1 VNTRPI
7 GTLEVS
13 RIGIGC
19 NNFGVAIDAE
29 ATAAVVGAALD
40 AGITYFD
47 TAAAYGD
54 GRSEELLGT
63 ALSARRD
70 EAVIATK
77 WGHPSSLADGARGGD
92 PAVVRASL
100 EASLRRLGVDTVDHF
115 QLHRPDSS
123 TPMAETLGVLDDLRA
138 EGKLRE
144 TGGTVF
150 TAADIDDAAGAAAA
164 SGRQPLASIQN
175 HYSLLTRAPER
186 DGVLDACRRHGL
198 AFVPFFPLES
208 GVLTGKYRAGAALP
222 AGSRLERWGERS
234 RSFIDDE
241 RLGAVERLSTFA
253 EARGHTILELAISW
267 LTSNPLVATVITGCT
282 SPAQVEANAA
292 AGGWALSGEERA
304 EVEELI
310 DA

>member
-1 VNTRPI
+1 MNRRPL
-7 GTLEVS
+7 GALEVS
-13 RIGIGC
+13 AIGIGC
-19 NNFGVAIDAE
+19 NNFGVAIDDA
-29 ATAAVVGAALD
+29 ATAMVVGRALD

-47 TAAAYGD
+47 TAAAYGE
-54 GRSEELLGT
+54 GRSEELLGK
-63 ALSARRD
+63 ALAGRRD

-77 WGHPSSLADGARGGD
+77 WGHPSSLLDGERGGD

-100 EASLRRLGVDTVDHF
+100 EASLRRLGVETVDHF
-115 QLHRPDSS
+115 QLHRPDPA
-123 TPMAETLGVLDDLRA
+123 TPIADTLGALDELRA

-150 TAADIDDAAGAAAA
+150 TAAEIDNAADAAAA
-164 SGRQPLASIQN
+164 TGRAMLASIQN

-208 GVLTGKYRAGAALP
+208 GVLSGKYRAGAPLP
-222 AGSRLERWGERS
+222 AGSRLERWGERGKA
-234 RSFIDDE
+234 FIDDD
-241 RLGAVERLSTFA
+241 RLATVERLTAFA
-253 EARGHTILELAISW
+253 AARGHTILELAISW
-267 LTSNPLVATVITGCT
+267 LIANPLVATVITGCT

-292 AGGWALSGEERA
+292 AWGWALSPDETA
-304 EVEELI
+304 EIEELI

>member
-1 VNTRPI
+1 M
-7 GTLEVS
+7 S
-13 RIGIGC
+13 
-19 NNFGVAIDAE
+19 
-29 ATAAVVGAALD
+29 
-40 AGITYFD
+40 
-47 TAAAYGD
+47 AAATRRSC
-54 GRSEELLGT
+54 GR
-63 ALSARRD
+63 R
-70 EAVIATK
+70 
-77 WGHPSSLADGARGGD
+77 
-92 PAVVRASL
+92 L

-115 QLHRPDSS
+115 QLHRPDPA
-123 TPMAETLGVLDDLRA
+123 TPIAETLGVLDDLRA

-144 TGGTVF
+144 SGGTVF
-150 TAADIDDAAGAAAA
+150 TAAEIDDAAGAAAA
-164 SGRQPLASIQN
+164 TGRRPLASIQN

-208 GVLTGKYRAGAALP
+208 GVLTGKYRAGAPLP
-222 AGSRLERWGERS
+222 AGSRMERWGERS

-241 RLGAVERLSTFA
+241 RLATVARLSAFA

-282 SPAQVEANAA
+282 SPAQVAANAA
-292 AGGWALSGEERA
+292 AGGWALSVEERA